1 MTEATEHAS
10 IQFTESP
17 ETDLL
22 IVSFDDISKD
32 DGSFFGWNLYV
43 EFNRTIRLIRVTRF
57 DPTDEIQPVF
67 IDLPNDEKIFGE
79 IIQVVDRFYLKIK
92 TADQNKLE
100 LCKQVTP
107 THFLPGS
114 LTLPL

>member
-1 MTEATEHAS
+1 MTEATEQVN

-17 ETDLL
+17 ETDLQ

-43 EFNRTIRLIRVTRF
+43 EFNRTIRLVKVTRF
-57 DPTDEIQPVF
+57 DPVDELLPVC
-67 IDLPNDEKIFGE
+67 IDLPNNEKIFGE
-79 IIQVVDRFYLKIK
+79 IIRVVDRIYLKIN
-92 TADQNKLE
+92 TTDRSKLE
-100 LCKQVTP
+100 LCEQVTP
-107 THFLPGS
+107 KHFLPGS